1 MKALPRRPLRGGVDR
16 NWVVPGKVS
25 VADASGPMPGRSSG
39 RDRSAPSDP
48 DRGTEQDQNKK
59 VIAGVI
65 TPLTPSTEN
74 PSKRKA
80 PAGWRRG
87 YAADCKSVKTGS
99 IPVPASIPHFS
110 LDFP

>member
-1 MKALPRRPLRGGVDR
+1 MKTPFR
-16 NWVVPGKVS
+16 NK
-25 VADASGPMPGRSSG
+25 
-39 RDRSAPSDP
+39 RDK
-48 DRGTEQDQNKK
+48 NKK
-59 VIAGVI
+59 VITGVI

-99 IPVPASIPHFS
+99 IPVPASKSFQQLASYRYFHGLRRLQFRLQRSSFFAPLRQGELHQDGVGS
-110 LDFP
+110 SGETRA